1 MNGSA
6 LESIVI
12 RPRFLD
18 MIIWRYKYCD
28 DSAPSG
34 EVNDYH
40 YTRIAAEAAA
50 HKVEARKPKGYRNLG
65 IEQIDVPTIS
75 SIG

>member
-1 MNGSA
+1 
-6 LESIVI
+6 
-12 RPRFLD
+12 
-18 MIIWRYKYCD
+18 MIIWRYKYYD

-65 IEQIDVPTIS
+65 IEQIDVPTTKDDLIHWLNKNARN
-75 SIG
+75 G